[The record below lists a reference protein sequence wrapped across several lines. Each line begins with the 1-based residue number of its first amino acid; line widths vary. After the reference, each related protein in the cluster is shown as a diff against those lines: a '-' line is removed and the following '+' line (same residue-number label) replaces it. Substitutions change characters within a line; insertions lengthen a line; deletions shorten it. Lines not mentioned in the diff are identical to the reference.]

1 MTEKGYYSIHPAV
14 AYQQAI
20 IDNMPEKTGKS
31 LEQWV
36 RTLKKDGPKGAKERK
51 AWLKSAHKI
60 GGTTASIIVARAEGG
75 PDEMSAPKAYLKA
88 AAAYVEAQYAGPKGA
103 MRPIYER
110 LIEVARALGGD
121 IRICP
126 CKTMVPVYRNHV
138 IAEVKP
144 STRTRVDFG
153 LSLKG
158 AKKKPP
164 KRLVDTGGLAKGD
177 RITHRIA
184 LASVDEIDAE
194 VERWLRVAYELDA

>member
-1 MTEKGYYSIHPAV
+1 MAKKQPYSVHPAV

-36 RTLKKDGPKGAKERK
+36 RIVKRDGPKGAKDRK

-60 GGTTASIIVARAEGG
+60 GGTTASIIVQAAVGG
-75 PDEMSAPKAYLKA
+75 GALEDATAYLKA

-103 MRPIYER
+103 LRPIYER
-110 LIEVARALGGD
+110 LIELARGLDGD
-121 IRICP
+121 VRICP

-138 IAEVKP
+138 IAEVKA

-153 LSLKG
+153 LALKG
-158 AKKKPP
+158 AKKKTP
-164 KRLVDTGGLAKGD
+164 KRLIDTGGLAKGD

-184 LASVDEIDAE
+184 LASVDGIDAE
-194 VERWLRVAYELDA
+194 VERWLRMAYELDG